1 MTGFAATADCLSSLP
16 ARIAAITSP
25 KIPVIAQ
32 NAAFSAA
39 AAVKD

>member
-1 MTGFAATADCLSSLP
+1 MTGSAATAGYLSSLP

-32 NAAFSAA
+32 NAAFSAVA
-39 AAVKD
+39 AAKD

>member
-1 MTGFAATADCLSSLP
+1 MTGSAATAGYLSSLP
-16 ARIAAITSP
+16 ARIAETTSP
-25 KIPVIAQ
+25 KIPAIAP